1 VSLPRPDYPSAAK
14 SVGAQGR
21 VVIELMIDETGKVV
35 KARAISGHPLLQ
47 KAAVAAALQARF
59 SPTMLSGEPVSII
72 GTISYTFLLQ

>member
-1 VSLPRPDYPSAAK
+1 
-14 SVGAQGR
+14 
-21 VVIELMIDETGKVV
+21 MIDESGKVV